1 MFEQFVQQAHG
12 PPGIVSDRAINDF
25 DVQHGPS
32 ANLGNYIIEA
42 THAKTRPP
50 LRQQGRI

>member
-1 MFEQFVQQAHG
+1 MFEQLIQQAHG
-12 PPGIVSDRAINDF
+12 PPGIVSDRAVYDF

-42 THAKTRPP
+42 THAKTRPQ
-50 LRQQGRI
+50 LDRQGWI